1 MKLLR
6 YNLLIS
12 FNNLFKSCI
21 HSIYMNITEIRI
33 LKQYIEALEQ
43 ANGELER
50 MYMQKNISGINQV
63 KKFILEVQ
71 EKISQVVK
79 K

>member
-1 MKLLR
+1 
-6 YNLLIS
+6 
-12 FNNLFKSCI
+12 
-21 HSIYMNITEIRI
+21 MNITEVRI